1 MHLSIQRSIQHIQ
14 LSTKNYKA
22 WKKMRKPQ
30 SKEAKL
36 LLKSDLDMTQM
47 LKLSDKEFNIIIIN
61 MLKYLMEDVDDI
73 QD

>member
-1 MHLSIQRSIQHIQ
+1 
-14 LSTKNYKA
+14 
-22 WKKMRKPQ
+22 
-30 SKEAKL
+30 
-36 LLKSDLDMTQM
+36 MTQM